1 MSEYIVDPNIE
12 QDEPT
17 QSFQELLEDPSIHP
31 ALRVHLDRLVGVER
45 QSETEVLDSSE
56 ATGEDRARRYTSR
69 YTSVISTPL
78 TVDTID
84 TYAQTALADLI
95 DLSEEVT
102 AEFRK
107 TPDGHTHF
115 ESNKELEDRAYAHF
129 GLPDITESLDYID
142 SVDQDI
148 RGLDKV
154 IGRVQAKDKI
164 ILPPDA
170 MANPIVPG
178 NGEGIKKPNL
188 LPRLKTL
195 LFILERDYDI
205 DLDDPE
211 RLQIELGVTTED
223 MIRGE
228 SYYAVSIPELNRTVL
243 VCDEEDNAT
252 FIIDTEI
259 LQGLELTSEQL
270 LGMTKS
276 EINELLERH
285 EGIGKKMIQSKLW
298 VKHMRAY
305 LEQIK
310 AQPLESNDES
320 HDESYL
326 MKFGSAFSENPDKT
340 LYSLNELCSSKNEE
354 GVLPWSYTTLKN
366 VAKDLGIEGWRASFS
381 HKNGIGYDAWQVNQ
395 MRDELIRRN
404 LLDRKPEDMVYS
416 INEIASTVDRQG
428 FFPVSYLTISSIAKQ
443 LGIEGEQVNFN
454 TVTGG
459 GRGVG
464 YDAWQ
469 INQIRDEL
477 YRRNLIERKPIDR
490 VYSGLDIATSPD
502 KEGILPVN
510 YNTILRIT
518 RQLGIKGQHVNFS
531 MGAGIGFDAWQINQ
545 IRDELYRRNL
555 IERPPEEMIYSANE
569 LGSTKEK
576 EGVLPVVTSTIYRA
590 ARALGIE
597 GVRVNFGGG
606 SGIGYD
612 AWQVNQIR
620 DELIRRNLIERKP
633 EDRVYSARDLETTK
647 DKEGIFPLSNSAIG
661 RIAQQIGIEGEKVK
675 FGSGS
680 GPVGIGYD
688 AWQVNQIRDELIRR
702 NLIERKPEDR
712 VYSARDLTS
721 NPESTG
727 IFNVNQGTIMK
738 VAKQIGIE
746 GEKVNF
752 SSGSG
757 IGYDAWQ
764 VNQIRDELYRRNL
777 IERKREDRLYSTS
790 ELSAHIEDGGIL
802 GVRSEIITKIATGL
816 GIQGQSAHF
825 GGAASGGGSGIGYDA
840 WQVNEIRD
848 ELIRRGLVPNNTK

>member
-569 LGSTKEK
+569 LGSNKEK
-576 EGVLPVVTSTIYRA
+576 EGVFPVSRPTVLKVASQI
-590 ARALGIE
+590 GIE
-597 GVRVNFGGG
+597 GYDAMFNG
-606 SGIGYD
+606 SRGIGYD

-620 DELIRRNLIERKP
+620 DEL
-633 EDRVYSARDLETTK
+633 Y
-647 DKEGIFPLSNSAIG
+647 
-661 RIAQQIGIEGEKVK
+661 
-675 FGSGS
+675 
-680 GPVGIGYD
+680 
-688 AWQVNQIRDELIRR
+688 RR

-777 IERKREDRLYSTS
+777 IERKPEDRLYSTS